1 MRVAVFGLGEAGG
14 LISADLVEAG
24 VSVAGFDPADVPTPA
39 GVRRCASPADALAEV
54 DVAVALTHAADAP
67 QVLEQAFQHLSQ
79 QVSQHRSRQVLYSD
93 WSTASAS
100 LKASL
105 AARAAEA
112 GVVFADVALMAIVPG
127 NGLRLPALCSG
138 SGAERFET
146 LFRPLGMDVEA
157 ISPVAGEAATRKL
170 LRSVMMKGL
179 AATVIEAM
187 RGAEQAGCGGWL
199 WRNLAD
205 ELAAADEAVLARLV
219 SGTGRH
225 AVRRLHE
232 MEAAAEL
239 LADLGVDPVMTAAT
253 VESLRRV
260 PREGVPGVP
269 VSGAEPTRGT
279 AG

>member
-14 LISADLVEAG
+14 LISADLVAAE
-24 VSVAGFDPADVPTPA
+24 VDVAAFDPADVQTPA
-39 GVRRCASPADALAEV
+39 GVRRCATPADAVVGAEV
-54 DVAVALTHAADAP
+54 LVALTHASDAP
-67 QVLEQAFQHLSQ
+67 TVLEQAFQHLTP
-79 QVSQHRSRQVLYSD
+79 QVLYSD

-100 LKASL
+100 LKAAL
-105 AARAAEA
+105 ANRAAA
-112 GVVFADVALMAIVPG
+112 AAVAFADVALMAIVPG

-138 SGAERFET
+138 SGAERFEA

-157 ISPVAGEAATRKL
+157 LPGAPAGEAATRKL

-187 RGAEQAGCGGWL
+187 RGAERAGCADWL

-205 ELAAADEAVLARLV
+205 ELAAANETVLARLV

-239 LADLGVDPVMTAAT
+239 LADLGVDPLLTAAT

-260 PREGVPGVP
+260 PYEGVPATP
-269 VSGAEPTRGT
+269 S
-279 AG
+279 